1 MTDEMPAQSPVRQLH
16 VLHDSKLDVD
26 RLQAD
31 AADTSFLAT
40 PWADRD
46 AIEAGARVLLFL
58 GDEQIRDLA
67 PLALEKQWEVGL
79 LPHPEAHRA
88 STALGVKGSLAELL
102 AFYQESAVVEVD
114 ALVCNDEL
122 VFSSVVIGQV
132 LALRPYDINRPQTN
146 WSLFK
151 GALKGLRELKLN
163 PYKLETAKERTIHI
177 AALGLVVV
185 SQTQSSLIGRSFS
198 EDLSI
203 TDGRLSMLALA
214 PRSIFG
220 YLAFLLR
227 LLLPGRLSLTKLPA
241 SMALVQT
248 NRLHIQAPQGTG
260 YLLDGKPVH
269 ATEIEFSVLEQR
281 LSLLPGPALNT
292 RREERASTD
301 KETVRLNDIPV
312 EEAARPLVA
321 TSHLPLF
328 SHATE
333 SEYRELFVALRAS
346 ANATSSYQVLM
357 VLSVLLALTGLYAN
371 SAPVIIGAMIL
382 APLMSPVV
390 SLAMGLAR
398 TEVALIRTSVK
409 TLAIGVAW
417 GLGCAV
423 LLAWAMPLDLPTD
436 EMRSRMSPTLLD
448 LLVAVISGVAG
459 AYASAKEEIA
469 KSLAGVA
476 IAVALVPPR
485 AVGGIGLGWGEWQM
499 AGGALLLL
507 LTNLV
512 GIALAA
518 SATFLVMG
526 FAPFER
532 ARRGL
537 TVTLGILLVI
547 AIPLYISFNHLVE
560 KDRLLSQ
567 IPRGEMIL
575 AGAPVE
581 VANVSVKAGDPWVVR
596 VVLSSPQRL
605 DHYHVE
611 QLKQVI
617 SRRTGYE
624 VIVEAQ
630 FSVRR

>member
-1 MTDEMPAQSPVRQLH
+1 MDETSEQTPPKQLH
-16 VLHDSKLDVD
+16 VLHDSKLDVE
-26 RLQAD
+26 RLQGD
-31 AADTSFLAT
+31 AADTPFLAT
-40 PWADRD
+40 PWADRE
-46 AIEAGARVLLFL
+46 AIEPGARVLLFL

-88 STALGVKGSLAELL
+88 STALGVKGRLAELL
-102 AFYQESAVVEVD
+102 AFYRDSAVVEVD

-146 WSLFK
+146 WSLVR

-227 LLLPGRLSLTKLPA
+227 LLLPGRLSLSKLPA

-248 NRLHIQAPQGTG
+248 NRLHIQAPQGTE

-269 ATEIEFSVLEQR
+269 ATEVEFQVLEHR
-281 LSLLPGPALNT
+281 LRLLPGPAMGA
-292 RREERASTD
+292 RRDEKPVKD

-321 TSHLPLF
+321 TRHLPLF

-333 SEYRELFVALRAS
+333 EEYRELFVALRAS

-357 VLSVLLALTGLYAN
+357 VLSVLLALAGLYAN

-398 TEVALIRTSVK
+398 TEVGLIRTSVK

-476 IAVALVPPR
+476 IAVALVPPL

-611 QLKQVI
+611 KLKQII
-617 SRRTGYE
+617 SERAGNE
-624 VIVEAQ
+624 VLVEAQ